1 MNLQEYFINYLDN
14 AMSSFSSIMWG
25 TPLIVLLVGG
35 GIFFTAFSRFIPLR
49 YFGHAINILRGKYD
63 NPDDPGQINH
73 FQALSSAL
81 ASTVGMGNIGGV
93 ALAIHTGGP
102 GALFWMWVSAIIGM
116 ATKFFTCTL
125 SIMYRGKD
133 DNGEIQG
140 GPMYVISEG
149 LGDKFKPLATLF
161 SIAGLFGCFVLFQAN
176 QLAQIVR
183 DEIYLPNEL
192 FLESPILGN
201 MLTGILTAG
210 IVSLVVFGGIRRIGK
225 VASSMGPFM
234 VIIYLFA
241 AFIIL
246 INNLSDIPFVFLSI
260 IQDAFTGDAVLGGSL
275 GMIIIIGIKRAAFS
289 NEAGIGTEAMA
300 HGAAKTKEPV
310 REGLVAMLGPFID
323 TIIVCSITAFVIL
336 ISGVEV
342 ADVNGVTLTTMA
354 FTKELG
360 LFGKILLMVA
370 VFTFSLS
377 TMFGYSYY
385 GRKCTSYLFG
395 TRYKNIYNWF
405 YIIAIIVA
413 SVISI
418 DIAINF
424 VDGLFAVMAIPTMIS
439 TLLLSPKVMAEAKR
453 YFATLDK
460 NS

>member
-1 MNLQEYFINYLDN
+1 
-14 AMSSFSSIMWG
+14 MSAFSSIMWG

-35 GIFFTAFSRFIPLR
+35 GIFFTAFSRFIPFR

-63 NPDDPGQINH
+63 NPDAPAQINH

-201 MLTGILTAG
+201 LLTGILTAV

-225 VASSMGPFM
+225 VASRMVPFM

>member
-1 MNLQEYFINYLDN
+1 
-14 AMSSFSSIMWG
+14 MSAFSSIMWG

-35 GIFFTAFSRFIPLR
+35 GIFFTAFSRFIPFR

-225 VASSMGPFM
+225 VASRMVPFM

>member
-1 MNLQEYFINYLDN
+1 MHFIEFLDK
-14 AMSSFSSIMWG
+14 AMAEFSNFMWG
-25 TPLIVLLVGG
+25 TPLVVLLVGG
-35 GIFFTAFSRFIPLR
+35 GVYFTAFSKFIPFR
-49 YFGHAINILRGKYD
+49 YFGHAVNILRGKYD
-63 NPDDPGQINH
+63 EINDPGQINH

-133 DNGEIQG
+133 DAGEIQG
-140 GPMYVISEG
+140 GPMYVIQEG
-149 LGDKFKPLATLF
+149 LGKKYKPLAILF

-183 DEIYLPNEL
+183 DEIYIPNEL
-192 FLESPILGN
+192 FLNSPDLGN
-201 MLTGILTAG
+201 LITGICTAF

-225 VASSMGPFM
+225 VAAKLVPFM
-234 VIIYLFA
+234 VLIYLA
-241 AFIIL
+241 AACLIL
-246 INNLSDIPFVFLSI
+246 VKHFSEIPVVFMSI
-260 IQDAFTGDAVLGGSL
+260 INDAFTGDAVLGGSL
-275 GMIIIIGIKRAAFS
+275 GMIISIGIKRAAFS

-310 REGLVAMLGPFID
+310 REGLVATLGPFID
-323 TIIVCSITAFVIL
+323 TIVVCSITAFVIL
-336 ISGVEV
+336 ISGVE
-342 ADVNGVTLTTMA
+342 ASEVNGVTLTTMA
-354 FTKELG
+354 FANELG
-360 LFGKILLMVA
+360 FLGKILLMTA
-370 VFTFSLS
+370 VFTFSLT

-395 TRYKNIYNWF
+395 TRYKNAYNWF
-405 YIIAIIVA
+405 YIIAIVVA

-424 VDGLFAVMAIPTMIS
+424 VDGFFALMAVPTMIS
-439 TLLLSPKVMAEAKR
+439 TLLLSPKVMQAAKK
-453 YFATLDK
+453 YFATLEQ
-460 NS
+460 

>member
-1 MNLQEYFINYLDN
+1 
-14 AMSSFSSIMWG
+14 MWG

-35 GIFFTAFSRFIPLR
+35 GIFFTAFSRFIPFR

-225 VASSMGPFM
+225 VASRMVPFM

>member
-1 MNLQEYFINYLDN
+1 
-14 AMSSFSSIMWG
+14 
-25 TPLIVLLVGG
+25 
-35 GIFFTAFSRFIPLR
+35 
-49 YFGHAINILRGKYD
+49 
-63 NPDDPGQINH
+63 
-73 FQALSSAL
+73 
-81 ASTVGMGNIGGV
+81 
-93 ALAIHTGGP
+93 
-102 GALFWMWVSAIIGM
+102 
-116 ATKFFTCTL
+116 
-125 SIMYRGKD
+125 
-133 DNGEIQG
+133 
-140 GPMYVISEG
+140 
-149 LGDKFKPLATLF
+149 
-161 SIAGLFGCFVLFQAN
+161 
-176 QLAQIVR
+176 
-183 DEIYLPNEL
+183 
-192 FLESPILGN
+192 
-201 MLTGILTAG
+201 
-210 IVSLVVFGGIRRIGK
+210 
-225 VASSMGPFM
+225 M

>member
-1 MNLQEYFINYLDN
+1 
-14 AMSSFSSIMWG
+14 MSAFSSIMWG

-35 GIFFTAFSRFIPLR
+35 GIFFTAFSRFIPFR

-63 NPDDPGQINH
+63 NPDDPRQINH

-201 MLTGILTAG
+201 LLTGILTAV

-225 VASSMGPFM
+225 VASRMVPFM

>member
-1 MNLQEYFINYLDN
+1 
-14 AMSSFSSIMWG
+14 MSAFSSIMWG

-35 GIFFTAFSRFIPLR
+35 GIFFTAFSRFIPFR

-201 MLTGILTAG
+201 LLTGILTAV

-225 VASSMGPFM
+225 VASRMVPFM

-342 ADVNGVTLTTMA
+342 AEVNGVTLTTMA